1 VDPPSGVVRP
11 IFSVRLDHNLEKFV
25 MQMRQLLLSAT
36 ASLLVAGTVS
46 AQRPGGRPG
55 GPPGAQPTPGAPGA
69 QRGARSDTTADTLGV
84 PAIEKISTTHHT
96 TTINGKSISYT
107 VHAGTMVLRDEN
119 EKPKAS
125 VFFIAYTRDQEDPTT
140 RPLTFFF
147 NGGPGS
153 ASLWLDMGIMA
164 PMHPDMGPNGSQPAP
179 PYNLVENANSPLD
192 VTDLVQ
198 VDAMM
203 TGYSRPAK
211 GVKETDF
218 TGTQND
224 IAMFGEFIRDY
235 LDKYKR
241 WESPKYLFGESYGTF
256 RSAGLASHL
265 QSAEGIE
272 LNGIMLLGTVLDL
285 QYIAPSAT
293 NDIGYSTFLPTYT
306 ATAWYHKK
314 LPSDLQ
320 SQTLQQVVQQS
331 RDYAFGDYMTA
342 LAKGNKL
349 TPAERTAVAQK
360 VARLTGVSQQFVL
373 NTNLRIDAGTFRTEL
388 LRDQREMLGRYD
400 SRMIGINGNASSTRQ
415 DYDPSDVAPSGA
427 FMSAFMRYLHS
438 DLGYSSN
445 LQYFMGG
452 HSGRWDWGPGGYAG
466 YPSTVED
473 LRTAMAKD
481 PYLHVMVGAG
491 YYDTATPF
499 ANAEYTFDHLG
510 FDKTYSDRV
519 EFKYYESGH
528 MAYLNQ
534 ASAKQLKSDIAQF
547 IASTAHGGRVSQ

>member
-1 VDPPSGVVRP
+1 
-11 IFSVRLDHNLEKFV
+11 
-25 MQMRQLLLSAT
+25 MQMRQLLLTAT
-36 ASLLVAGTVS
+36 ASLLVAGTAS
-46 AQRPGGRPG
+46 AQQRPGRPG
-55 GPPGAQPTPGAPGA
+55 GPPGAQAAPGA
-69 QRGARSDTTADTLGV
+69 QRGARPDSAADTLGV

-96 TTINGKSISYT
+96 TSINGKSISYT
-107 VHAGTMVLRDEN
+107 VHAGTLVLRDEN

-125 VFFIAYTRDQEDPTT
+125 VFFIAYTKDQEDPAT

-153 ASLWLDMGIMA
+153 ASLWLDMGIMS

-179 PYNLVENANSPLD
+179 PYNLVENPNSPLD

-218 TGTQND
+218 TGSAND

-241 WESPKYLFGESYGTF
+241 WQSPKYLFGESYGTF
-256 RSAGLASHL
+256 RSAGLASRL
-265 QSAEGIE
+265 QEAEGVE
-272 LNGIMLLGTVLDL
+272 LNGIMLLGTVLSY
-285 QYIAPSAT
+285 QYISQSPT

-320 SQTLQQVVQQS
+320 SETLQQVVQQS
-331 RDYAFGDYMTA
+331 RDYAFGDYLTA

-349 TPAERTAVAQK
+349 TPAERSAVAQK
-360 VARLTGVSQQFVL
+360 VARFTGVSQQFVL

-400 SRMIGINGNASSTRQ
+400 ARMIGINGNASSTRQ

-427 FMSAFMRYLHS
+427 FMSAFMHYLHD

-445 LQYFMGG
+445 LQYYMGG
-452 HSGRWDWGPGGYAG
+452 HSGRWDFSGAGGGRG
-466 YPSTVED
+466 YPSTIED
-473 LRTAMAKD
+473 LRIAMAKD

-534 ASAKQLKSDIAQF
+534 ASAKQLKSDIANF
-547 IASTAHGGRVSQ
+547 IAATKKGGKVSQ

>member
-1 VDPPSGVVRP
+1 MHMRP
-11 IFSVRLDHNLEKFV
+11 LLFS
-25 MQMRQLLLSAT
+25 AA
-36 ASLLVAGTVS
+36 ASILAAGSVA
-46 AQRPGGRPG
+46 AQRP
-55 GPPGAQPTPGAPGA
+55 AVPGAPGA
-69 QRGARSDTTADTLGV
+69 RPGAATRGAADDSAAADSVGV
-84 PAIEKISTTHHT
+84 PAIEKISTTQHT
-96 TTINGKSISYT
+96 TRINGAPISYT
-107 VHAGTMVLRDEN
+107 ARTGTMVVRDDTG
-119 EKPKAS
+119 KPKAT
-125 VFFIAYTRDQEDPTT
+125 VFFISYTKDKQDAST
-140 RPLTFFF
+140 RPVTFFF

-153 ASLWLDMGIMA
+153 ASIWLDMGVMS
-164 PMHPDMGPNGSQPAP
+164 PMHPEMGPNGAQPVP
-179 PYNLVENANSPLD
+179 PYNLVENPNSPLD

-198 VDAMM
+198 IDAMM

-211 GVKETDF
+211 GIKATEF

-235 LDKYKR
+235 LDKYHR
-241 WESPKYLFGESYGTF
+241 WQSPKYLFGESYGTF
-256 RSAGLASHL
+256 RSAGLAAHL
-265 QSAEGIE
+265 QEAEGIE
-272 LNGIMLLGTVLDL
+272 LNGVMLLGTVLDL
-285 QYIAPSAT
+285 QYIAPSPT
-293 NDIGYSTFLPTYT
+293 NDIGYSTFLPTFT

-314 LPSDLQ
+314 LPADLQ
-320 SQTLQQVVQQS
+320 GQTLEQVVQQS

-388 LRDQREMLGRYD
+388 LRDQRQTVGRYD

-427 FMSAFMRYLHS
+427 FMSAFMRYLHD
-438 DLGYSSN
+438 DLDYSSN
-445 LQYFMGG
+445 LQYYMGG

-466 YPSTVED
+466 YPSTVEN

-499 ANAEYTFDHLG
+499 ANAEYSFDHLG
-510 FDKTYSDRV
+510 FDQTYKDRV

-534 ASAKQLKSDIAQF
+534 ASAKQLKADIAQF
-547 IASTAHGGRVSQ
+547 IAATQHGGKASN